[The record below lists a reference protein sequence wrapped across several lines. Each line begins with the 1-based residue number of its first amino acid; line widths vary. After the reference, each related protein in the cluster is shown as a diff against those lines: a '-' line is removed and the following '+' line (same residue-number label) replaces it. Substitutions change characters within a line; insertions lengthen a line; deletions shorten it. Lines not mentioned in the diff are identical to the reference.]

1 MGVRQI
7 RSEMDIKPGK
17 PLPVICQNGGSLDRQ
32 RLDKNRSLLI
42 SLARLESIKWLES
55 NDVAPESS
63 TSLVGDMNLLIP
75 LAGLIDKDAEL
86 MRLQKNIQKIEQE
99 ASRIETKLGNKNFV
113 ARAPAAVVNKENEK
127 LAEAQSA
134 LASLQAQA
142 ERINS
147 M

>member
-1 MGVRQI
+1 
-7 RSEMDIKPGK
+7 
-17 PLPVICQNGGSLDRQ
+17 
-32 RLDKNRSLLI
+32 
-42 SLARLESIKWLES
+42 
-55 NDVAPESS
+55 VAPESS

-99 ASRIETKLGNKNFV
+99 ASRIESKLGNKNFV
-113 ARAPAAVVNKENEK
+113 ARAPAEIVNKENEK